1 MQAQRSNLLNLP
13 NLFRSRFPAFAFIF
27 PLRSKDIGSIGAR
40 LSANDEIFAIFAQHF
55 SNFAVNMYEK
65 VFPSKRFKHTLEFLR
80 KHIST
85 SETILDLGVENPF
98 SAIMKE
104 DGFSVSNTTGE
115 DLDENQNT
123 LRNSNATV
131 VTAFE
136 IFEHLLNPYTIL
148 KEIKSEKLFIS
159 IPMRLWFS
167 PAYRSKT
174 DLWDRHYHEFEDWQL
189 DWLLEKTGWK
199 IIARDKWTNP
209 VKKIGWRPLLRKFTN
224 RYYIVYAEKV
234 K

>member
-1 MQAQRSNLLNLP
+1 
-13 NLFRSRFPAFAFIF
+13 
-27 PLRSKDIGSIGAR
+27 
-40 LSANDEIFAIFAQHF
+40 
-55 SNFAVNMYEK
+55 MYEET
-65 VFPSKRFKHTLEFLR
+65 FPNKRFKLTLEFLK
-80 KHIST
+80 KHCNT
-85 SETILDLGVENPF
+85 SQTILDLGVENPF
-98 SAIMKE
+98 SKIMKSE
-104 DGFSVSNTTGE
+104 GYSVTNTSGE
-115 DLDENQNT
+115 DLDKNQ
-123 LRNSNATV
+123 LVFAQDYEV

-148 KEIKSEKLFIS
+148 NEIKSDKLFIS

-199 IIARDKWTNP
+199 IIDSAKWTNP
-209 VKKIGWRPLLRKFTN
+209 VNKFGIRPLLRRFTN
-224 RYYIVYAEKV
+224 RYYIVYAEKI